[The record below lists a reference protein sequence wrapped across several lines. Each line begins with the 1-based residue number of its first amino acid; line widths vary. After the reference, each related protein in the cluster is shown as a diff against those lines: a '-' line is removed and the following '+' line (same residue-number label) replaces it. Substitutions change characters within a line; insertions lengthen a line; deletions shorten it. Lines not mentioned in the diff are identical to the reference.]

1 MFSGIKGF
9 LESHI
14 GDIDTQIAAE
24 SRTRASAVR
33 RTSSPVN
40 RPNSRARTGPAPSS
54 LRDPSEFENESDAST
69 LAGTPPRVG
78 TPAPGEPV
86 TEDPL
91 GALAPS
97 VSVSTSTVK
106 PALES
111 RPSTPA
117 PSAVM
122 ASTQDLPT
130 DVRVKLR
137 KLEKIEAKHGGTCSL
152 LCLNLPPPNNTT
164 TNALPHPPQ
173 SLSASTKSSTPA
185 TPSLSRLKRPSAKIR
200 PSNRS
205 QTLSR

>member
-97 VSVSTSTVK
+97 VSASTVK

-117 PSAVM
+117 PSTVM

-152 LCLNLPPPNNTT
+152 LCLNPPPPIILQLTPYPIPHR
-164 TNALPHPPQ
+164 AHPPLQ
-173 SLSASTKSSTPA
+173 S
-185 TPSLSRLKRPSAKIR
+185 RPR
-200 PSNRS
+200 PQRPH
-205 QTLSR
+205 

>member
-24 SRTRASAVR
+24 TRTRASAVR
-33 RTSSPVN
+33 RTGSPANRSS
-40 RPNSRARTGPAPSS
+40 SRARPGPGGGAPSS

-91 GALAPS
+91 GALGGGA
-97 VSVSTSTVK
+97 STEKVVNGTAVK
-106 PALES
+106 TGTDSGSS
-111 RPSTPA
+111 RPSTPVVA
-117 PSAVM
+117 AAV
-122 ASTQDLPT
+122 STQDLPT

-137 KLEKIEAKHGGTCSL
+137 KLEKIEAKHGGNDFPALFS
-152 LCLNLPPPNNTT
+152 PSPN
-164 TNALPHPPQ
+164 
-173 SLSASTKSSTPA
+173 KG
-185 TPSLSRLKRPSAKIR
+185 
-200 PSNRS
+200 
-205 QTLSR
+205 

>member
-24 SRTRASAVR
+24 SRTRTSAVR
-33 RTSSPVN
+33 RTGSPANRSS
-40 RPNSRARTGPAPSS
+40 SRARHGPNGGASS
-54 LRDPSEFENESDAST
+54 LRDPSEFETESDAST

-91 GALAPS
+91 GAVGGGA
-97 VSVSTSTVK
+97 STEKTVNGATAAVK
-106 PALES
+106 TAAAAADSNSSNNSS
-111 RPSTPA
+111 RPPTPVMA
-117 PSAVM
+117 PA

-137 KLEKIEAKHGGTCSL
+137 KLEKIEAKHGG
-152 LCLNLPPPNNTT
+152 ND
-164 TNALPHPPQ
+164 
-173 SLSASTKSSTPA
+173 
-185 TPSLSRLKRPSAKIR
+185 
-200 PSNRS
+200 
-205 QTLSR
+205 